1 MPQKETQMAEKKGCQ
16 TPTQSVILDFS
27 KSYGSEAKKYYEESG
42 RKLITWQARLVRNIM
57 GTDKTGLWVHQ
68 KFGFSVPR
76 RNGKNEIIAVR
87 ELWGLLNGEIICHTA
102 HRISTSRTAWLR
114 LCRILED
121 AGYKELGRPK
131 KGEKPPEKS
140 YKSIKQ
146 NGMEGIE
153 LTGGGRIVFRT
164 RSASGGLGEGFDLLV
179 IDEAQEYT
187 TDQES
192 ALIYTV
198 SDSMNPQTL
207 FCGTPPTVTSSGTVF
222 PKMREDA
229 LAGNT
234 FETGW
239 AEWSIPDM
247 TEDIYNK
254 ALWYKTN
261 PSMGYHLDERKI
273 RSEIRGDLL
282 DFNIQRLGVW
292 VKYNLK
298 SAISAG
304 EWEKLKV
311 DSVPALKG
319 KLFIG
324 IKFGKDGR
332 NAALSAAV
340 KTKDGHIFVECL
352 ACRPMREGNIW
363 IVELLKRLDT
373 EKTAVDGA
381 NGQQLL
387 AEAMK
392 DAKLKTPML
401 PTVREVITAYSAFE
415 QGVFSGTICHKGQKG
430 LANIAGNCDKRNIG
444 SSGGW
449 GYKALRDEDE
459 IAILDSAVFAYWLC
473 SEAKDKK
480 KQKISY

>member
-1 MPQKETQMAEKKGCQ
+1 MAGKKGRQ
-16 TPTQSVILDFS
+16 TPTQSVVLDFS

-57 GTDKTGLWVHQ
+57 GVDKAGLWVHQ

-87 ELWGLLNGEIICHTA
+87 ELWGLINGESICHTA
-102 HRISTSRTAWLR
+102 HRISTSRQAWDR
-114 LCRILED
+114 LCRILAD
-121 AGYKELGRPK
+121 SGYTELGRPK
-131 KGEKPPEKS
+131 KNEKPPEKS
-140 YKSIKQ
+140 FRAVKQ
-146 NGMEGIE
+146 NGMEQIM
-153 LTGGGRIVFRT
+153 LTGGGKIVFRT

-187 TDQES
+187 TDQEG

-198 SDSMNPQTL
+198 SDSKNPQTL

-222 PKMREDA
+222 TKMREDA

-247 TEDIYNK
+247 TEDLYDR

-273 RSEIRGDLL
+273 RAEIRGDIL

-292 VKYNLK
+292 AKYNLK

-304 EWEKLKV
+304 EWERLKV
-311 DSVPALKG
+311 DPMPALKG

-324 IKFGKDGR
+324 IKFGKDGK
-332 NAALSAAV
+332 NAAMSAAV
-340 KTKDGHIFVECL
+340 KTKDGRIFVECL
-352 ACRPMREGNIW
+352 ACRPAREGNAW
-363 IVELLKRLDT
+363 IIELLRRLDI
-373 EKTAVDGA
+373 EKTVIDGQ

-387 AEAMK
+387 VEAMK
-392 DAKLKTPML
+392 DAKLKVPKL
-401 PTVREVITAYSAFE
+401 PTVREIITAYSAFE
-415 QGVFSGTICHKGQKG
+415 QGVFSGMICHKGQKG
-430 LANIAGNCDKRNIG
+430 LADIAGNCGKRNIG

-449 GYKALRDEDE
+449 GYKALRDEDDVT
-459 IAILDSAVFAYWLC
+459 ILDSAVLAYWSC
-473 SEAKDKK
+473 SEAKEKK
-480 KQKISY
+480 KQRISY